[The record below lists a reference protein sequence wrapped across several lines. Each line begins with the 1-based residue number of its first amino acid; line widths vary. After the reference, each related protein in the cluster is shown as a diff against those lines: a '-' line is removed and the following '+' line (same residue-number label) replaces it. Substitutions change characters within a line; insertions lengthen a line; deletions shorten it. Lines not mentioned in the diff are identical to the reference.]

1 MVMRDRATI
10 RPLMD
15 PTASVADYSNRPDSL
30 GYAFFWRANRLFPGG
45 EIRFLTIDGI
55 APTPENIRS
64 GRYPLTFPLVMATR
78 QSPRK
83 EVRELMAWICS
94 PEGQEL
100 IDRAGFV
107 SLKGRIRDSSVT
119 TLKKEKRE
127 AAAQRRPARSE
138 RKNSIF
144 PRNDRLYGLKR
155 TAFQTEN
162 ALKRIFAAGEKPRQ
176 TRVPS
181 RKDRGW
187 RNLAEQK
194 QYPAPSDRSGP
205 PSGEPLLK
213 CL

>member
-1 MVMRDRATI
+1 MVMRDRATS

-83 EVRELMAWICS
+83 EVRELMAWICG

-107 SLKGRIRDSSVT
+107 SLRGRIRD
-119 TLKKEKRE
+119 
-127 AAAQRRPARSE
+127 
-138 RKNSIF
+138 
-144 PRNDRLYGLKR
+144 
-155 TAFQTEN
+155 
-162 ALKRIFAAGEKPRQ
+162 
-176 TRVPS
+176 
-181 RKDRGW
+181 
-187 RNLAEQK
+187 
-194 QYPAPSDRSGP
+194 
-205 PSGEPLLK
+205 
-213 CL
+213 